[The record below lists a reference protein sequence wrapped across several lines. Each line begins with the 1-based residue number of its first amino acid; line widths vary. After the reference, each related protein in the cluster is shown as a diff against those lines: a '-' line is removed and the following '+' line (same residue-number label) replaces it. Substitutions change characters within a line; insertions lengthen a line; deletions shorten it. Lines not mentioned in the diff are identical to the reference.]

1 MKYTNYSDL
10 AGHIIQRLMPYGIE
24 VTSGFDP
31 TGFKVA
37 INATKSFTMSSMD
50 YVELMSNPRAFEE
63 RVRSELGML
72 HTSKILIQRVGRIDT
87 SYWASSPNARRRK

>member
-10 AGHIIQRLMPYGIE
+10 AGHIVQRLMPYGIE
-24 VTSGFDP
+24 VTTGFDP

-37 INATKSFTMSSMD
+37 INATKSFTLSSTD
-50 YVELMSNPRAFEE
+50 YMGLLMNPQAFEE

-72 HTSKILIQRVGRIDT
+72 HTSKILIQRVGRINTD
-87 SYWASSPNARRRK
+87 YWASSPNARRRK